1 MKDNL
6 DRLEVLGDIYHD
18 LKRTYPSKKELDLAK
33 IKMQIIKK
41 EMLLLC
47 YSFDQEIDKIC

>member
-1 MKDNL
+1 MKGIL

-18 LKRTYPSKKELDLAK
+18 LKGSYHSKREMELAK

-47 YSFDQEIDKIC
+47 YSIDQEIDKL